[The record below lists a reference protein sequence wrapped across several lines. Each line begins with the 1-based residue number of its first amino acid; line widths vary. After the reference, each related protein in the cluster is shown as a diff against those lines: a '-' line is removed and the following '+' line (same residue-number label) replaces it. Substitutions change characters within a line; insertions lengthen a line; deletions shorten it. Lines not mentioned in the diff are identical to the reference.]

1 MDPDVHVLKV
11 VTYGADPED
20 IFSETAYNVFITSY
34 SEDLVRRDLTSDV
47 YFWKCDLEL
56 EEV

>member
-1 MDPDVHVLKV
+1 MDPDVHTLKV

-20 IFSETAYNVFITSY
+20 IFAETAYNVFITSY
-34 SEDLVRRDLTSDV
+34 SEDLIRRDMTSDV